1 MITEKELRTG
11 NLYTTI
17 RNQEVV
23 VIGIDTLNKVV
34 SVIPSPNDQD
44 KTTRNETSI
53 IFEDLNPVEITH
65 TRITQLGFLKDGSMN
80 LEVLSENNARFIWD
94 DKIKQVVLVDCNDG
108 SMGQQLIYIHQLQN
122 IYYFLTGMELPIT
135 NVL

>member
-53 IFEDLNPVEITH
+53 ILEDLNPIEITH